1 MRDAETL
8 DLAELLT
15 LVPTG
20 DESAFATLYRQ
31 TGPHLY
37 GVALRITRDRSS
49 AEDVVQ
55 DVLTKL
61 WSGAARFEAGR
72 GSPLGWLLTMARNRA
87 LDLIARR
94 GRDAP
99 LPEEFDELPDPAEDA
114 LSALAG
120 REDADRLRAC
130 LEVLTD
136 DQRRAIL
143 VAFFEGATHEEVAE
157 QLETPLGTVKSWV
170 RRGLLKLKGCLGS

>member
-72 GSPLGWLLTMARNRA
+72 GSPLGRSTR
-87 LDLIARR
+87 
-94 GRDAP
+94 
-99 LPEEFDELPDPAEDA
+99 
-114 LSALAG
+114 
-120 REDADRLRAC
+120 
-130 LEVLTD
+130 
-136 DQRRAIL
+136 
-143 VAFFEGATHEEVAE
+143 
-157 QLETPLGTVKSWV
+157 
-170 RRGLLKLKGCLGS
+170 

>member
-1 MRDAETL
+1 MRDAETV
-8 DLAELLT
+8 DLAALLT
-15 LVPTG
+15 LVPSG
-20 DESAFATLYRQ
+20 DEGAFAALYRH
-31 TGPHLY
+31 TAPHLY

-55 DVLTKL
+55 DVLAKL
-61 WSGAARFEAGR
+61 WSGAARFDAAR
-72 GSPLGWLLTMARNRA
+72 GSAMGWLLTMARNRA

-99 LPEEFDELPDPAEDA
+99 LPEEFDALPDPAEDA

-120 REDADRLRAC
+120 RQDAARLHAC
-130 LEVLTD
+130 LDALSA

-143 VAFFEGATHEEVAE
+143 VAFFDGATHEEASE
-157 QLETPLGTVKSWV
+157 KLGTPLGTVKSWV
-170 RRGLLKLKGCLGS
+170 RRGLLKLKGCLAA